1 MEQQEIDVYKKLE
14 EISAAE
20 VYPALYE
27 SDPEKARMI
36 SEHMVWLKSIRH
48 QRPPAAAPF
57 KIGVYIRYF
66 NQTKYEN
73 YLKFHEKQFAD
84 TIALCPAW
92 SLIDF
97 YIDEGA
103 SPPNMESSQGWS
115 RLMEDCMAGKID
127 LIITQKVSNV
137 SKNPQELSFC
147 ARMLA
152 SLPHPV
158 GIYFV
163 SEDIF
168 TLATYYM
175 DDLKDF
181 EFLPDYEMNGN
192 IEEQSNGGLLNG

>member
-1 MEQQEIDVYKKLE
+1 MKQQELDVYKKLE
-14 EISAAE
+14 AISASG
-20 VYPALYE
+20 ALPDSYE
-27 SDPEKARMI
+27 SDPEKARLI
-36 SEHMVWLKSIRH
+36 SAHIVWLKSIRH
-48 QRPPAAAPF
+48 QRPLAVASF

-73 YLKFHEKQFAD
+73 YLKFHKKQFAD

-92 SLIDF
+92 SLVDF

-103 SPPNMESSQGWS
+103 SPPNMENSEGWS
-115 RLMEDCMAGKID
+115 RLMEDCMEEKIN

-137 SKNPQELSFC
+137 SKNPQELAFC

-181 EFLPDYEMNGN
+181 EFLPDYEMSGN
-192 IEEQSNGGLLNG
+192 IEGRNNGGLLNG